1 MINIQD
7 LLAAS
12 KAKEKNQLVKGVWFL
27 IQWSPDDYSQERF
40 NIGVAFSS
48 ESGDKQAKFTKTF
61 KQLSNWYGSNLTKQ
75 GEMVIKLASHMFNEK
90 KRENIIHGFVE
101 NSIHYVPM
109 GMAQGESIENIISML
124 FRDVVPMAHDRL
136 NNSRAS
142 YTTTRNIITVVRD
155 ALSKNEALR
164 GIMPENPMIETV
176 SGISV
181 KVPIQFRSNAGT
193 IVSADYAT
201 SDTVENELLRSFR
214 DIDLLLNG
222 NEFDH
227 VNSFLLLPASNKGEA
242 GKISNLIG
250 DYTSSLKSK
259 GVETISAHQPSSL
272 VNKIDGWYKEV
283 A

>member
-1 MINIQD
+1 MINIQE

-12 KAKEKNQLVKGVWFL
+12 KAKEKKQFVKGVWFL

-48 ESGDKQAKFTKTF
+48 EKGEKQVKFTKSF

-75 GEMVIKLASHMFNEK
+75 GEMVIKLATHMFSEK
-90 KRENIIHGFVE
+90 NRDKFIGGFFENG
-101 NSIHYVPM
+101 IHYVPM
-109 GMAQGESIENIISML
+109 GMAQGESIENVMNML
-124 FRDVVPMAHDRL
+124 FRDVVPMAHDRPI
-136 NNSRAS
+136 NSRAS
-142 YTTTRNIITVVRD
+142 YTTTRNIITVVRE
-155 ALSKNEALR
+155 AISKSKILKE
-164 GIMPENPMIETV
+164 IMPENPMIETV

-181 KVPIQFRSNAGT
+181 KVPIQFKSNAGT

-214 DIDLLLNG
+214 DIDLILNG
-222 NEFDH
+222 NEFDN

-242 GKISNLIG
+242 GKISDLIG

-259 GVETISAHQPSSL
+259 GVNTISAHQPSSL
-272 VNKIDGWYKEV
+272 VNKIDGWYQEV

>member
-1 MINIQD
+1 MINIQE
-7 LLAAS
+7 LLALS
-12 KAKEKNQLVKGVWFL
+12 KEKEKNQLVKGVWFL

-48 ESGDKQAKFTKTF
+48 ERGEKQLKFTRSF
-61 KQLSNWYGSNLTKQ
+61 KELSDWYGVNLTKQ
-75 GEMVIKLASHMFNEK
+75 GEMVTKIATHMFNGK
-90 KRENIIHGFVE
+90 SVDKIIGGFFENG
-101 NSIHYVPM
+101 IHYVPM
-109 GMAQGESIENIISML
+109 GMAQGESIEKIMNVL
-124 FRDVVPMAHDRL
+124 FKDVVPMAHEKK
-136 NNSRAS
+136 NGTRAS
-142 YTTTRNIITVVRD
+142 YTTTRNIITVVRE
-155 ALSKNEALR
+155 AISKDSILKD
-164 GIMPENPMIETV
+164 IMPENPMVETM

-214 DIDLLLNG
+214 DIDLILNG
-222 NEFDH
+222 NEFDT
-227 VNSFLLLPASNKGEA
+227 VNSFLLLPATTKGQSNKIGD
-242 GKISNLIG
+242 LIG
-250 DYTSSLKSK
+250 DYKSSLKSK